1 LPPKGADDK
10 FRALSFSGD
19 PEVRILDANFR
30 VRCATAGAF
39 EMNDAANKQPPFAE
53 FLGIKITHVS
63 PERVTAELPM
73 REELNNRF
81 GIMHGGAIMALAD
94 NLGGTAT
101 TANLKD
107 GQSTTTIESKTN
119 FFAAVPIGDVAKAEC
134 TPLHRGR
141 TTMVW
146 QTRITRGDG
155 KLCALVTQTQLVL
168 KRDK

>member
-1 LPPKGADDK
+1 MSDAD
-10 FRALSFSGD
+10 
-19 PEVRILDANFR
+19 
-30 VRCATAGAF
+30 
-39 EMNDAANKQPPFAE
+39 MNPAAIKQPPFAE
-53 FLGIKITHVS
+53 FLGMKITHVS
-63 PERVTAELPM
+63 PEHVTAELVV

-81 GIMHGGAIMALAD
+81 NIMHGGAIMALAD

-107 GQSTTTIESKTN
+107 GQTTTTIESKTN
-119 FFAAVPIGDVAKAEC
+119 FFAAIPIGDTAFAEC

-155 KLCALVTQTQLVL
+155 RLCALVTQTQLVL
-168 KRDK
+168 ERKK

>member
-30 VRCATAGAF
+30 VRRATAGAF

>member
-1 LPPKGADDK
+1 
-10 FRALSFSGD
+10 
-19 PEVRILDANFR
+19 
-30 VRCATAGAF
+30 
-39 EMNDAANKQPPFAE
+39 MNDGAINELAQQQPPFAQ
-53 FLGIKITHVS
+53 FLGMTITHVS
-63 PERVTAELPM
+63 PERVTAELVA

-119 FFAAVPIGDVAKAEC
+119 FFAAIPIGDTAYAEC

-155 KLCALVTQTQLVL
+155 RLCALVTQTQLVL
-168 KRDK
+168 ERKK